1 MTQFKLVSAT
11 VCVALMAGAGV
22 ANAETM
28 VRIRNDSV
36 HPANITVDKKSRD
49 VRPRKAASF
58 PIVDGV
64 GVLKVAFANGDV
76 NKAEFS
82 AVGETLPVEN
92 APDGNTY
99 YCMTLDENDFEF
111 LTQAECSKWVE
122 KLTKAD

>member
-1 MTQFKLVSAT
+1 MNRFKLIAAT
-11 VCVALMAGAGV
+11 ACIALLANAGV
-22 ANAETM
+22 ASAETL

-36 HPANITVDKKSRD
+36 HPANITIDKKSRD

-58 PIVDGV
+58 PIPTGT

-111 LTQAECSKWVE
+111 LTQADCAKWVE
-122 KLTKAD
+122 KLAAKD